1 MESDLAAAALAGL
14 AERRVLAVAVVRQG
28 QLAWASP
35 ALRAMFGLETAA
47 EPQSFLDLVAPEDR
61 DTVSEVLAE
70 GAEAELTPSAF
81 TGLRADG
88 SHFDAIVI
96 GEVFA
101 GQSLVKQQ
109 QLVYATVVD
118 RITNGQL
125 HALSIKTYTP
135 QDWERAKKLQVS
147 P

>member
-1 MESDLAAAALAGL
+1 MDPAEVEKLIKAGL
-14 AERRVLAVAVVRQG
+14 
-28 QLAWASP
+28 P
-35 ALRAMFGLETAA
+35 
-47 EPQSFLDLVAPEDR
+47 DC
-61 DTVSEVLAE
+61 EVIVK
-70 GAEAELTPSAF
+70 G
-81 TGLRADG
+81 DG

-101 GQSLVKQQ
+101 GQPLVKQQ